1 MSTRSEMEAD
11 LKRCLENKPKLE
23 AKISALTS
31 ELQQAQIALDKC
43 NADIATLT
51 EQLK

>member
-23 AKISALTS
+23 AKVSQLLS
-31 ELQQAQIALDKC
+31 ELTQAQIALDKC
-43 NADIATLT
+43 NADIALLT